1 LLFEDAADWPK
12 LIEARMNDTGNVS
25 QAKTNGSADLAA
37 ILASSGRREKG
48 RWFKHSLVLSLLIVA
63 AAGAAYVYSSQGAGQ
78 LSYITQPAKRGD
90 LTVLVT
96 ATGSVQ
102 PTEQVDISS
111 ELSGTVRDVNVDYN
125 SEVKSGEVLAVL
137 DTNKLEADVKSTRAK
152 LDSAKANVVK
162 ANADLESAQSSFE
175 RIRNLVQSNVSTQQ
189 SLEDARYKLD
199 SAVAAKEI
207 SEAAVLSAEADLQL
221 AEVNLAK
228 AKIVSPIN
236 GVILTRSVDPGATV
250 AASLSAPVLFVIG
263 GDLRKMEL
271 QVDVDEADV
280 GQIAV
285 GQKATFTVDAY
296 PDRTFPA
303 EIKQIRFASETTNN
317 VVTYKAIL
325 SVDNAELLLR
335 PGMTATA
342 DVTVEAVKNTLM
354 VPNQALR
361 YAPPA
366 AESARRP
373 GLFGLFRPPRM
384 GSRSGNQ
391 GGEALTG
398 ANRRVWV
405 LKAGKPAPLVIQV
418 GSSDGRFTQVVSGEL
433 KENDAM
439 VTDSAAQKK

>member
-1 LLFEDAADWPK
+1 
-12 LIEARMNDTGNVS
+12 MNDTGNVS
-25 QAKTNGSADLAA
+25 QATTTGSADLAA
-37 ILASSGRREKG
+37 ILAASGRKKNG
-48 RWFKHSLVLSLLIVA
+48 LWFRRSLVLLLLIL
-63 AAGAAYVYSSQGAGQ
+63 AGAASAYVYSRQGASQ
-78 LSYITQPAKRGD
+78 LSYTTQPAKRGD

-152 LDSAKANVVK
+152 LVSAKANVVK
-162 ANADLESAQSSFE
+162 ANADLESAQSSYE

-199 SAVAAKEI
+199 SAVAAKDI
-207 SEAAVLSAEADLQL
+207 NEAAVLSAEADLQL

-325 SVDNAELLLR
+325 SVDNAKLLLR
-335 PGMTATA
+335 PGMTAIA
-342 DVTVEAVKNTLM
+342 DVTVEAVKDILM

-366 AESARRP
+366 VESSRGR

-384 GSRSGNQ
+384 GPRSGGNQ
-391 GGEALTG
+391 GGEVLTG
-398 ANRRVWV
+398 AKRRVWV
-405 LKAGKPAPLVIQV
+405 LKAGKPAPVIIQV
-418 GSSDGRFTQVVSGEL
+418 GSSDGQFTQVVSGGL
-433 KENDAM
+433 KDNDAL
-439 VTDSAAQKK
+439 VTDSTEQSK